1 MESKERKELLET
13 IKTRVEVWD
22 NKTYEFCNSDYPQ
35 VQLKNGNVFEVS
47 DLRVEQ
53 CDVHEDVI
61 VTLHD
66 EIIGFTE
73 CNAQNL
79 TDDSLERIAESLP
92 LTNTIFVTAHTE
104 NSKESFCICSVPMQ
118 ADFQTAEQL
127 EEWLKHRFPVLDWEQ
142 DDVLSFVC
150 YTEFNDH
157 TGPYLLAELNL
168 GE

>member
-1 MESKERKELLET
+1 MEEKERKELLET

-22 NKTYEFCNSDYPQ
+22 NKTYEFCDSDYPQ
-35 VQLKNGNVFEVS
+35 VQLKNGNKFDVP
-47 DLRVEQ
+47 DLRI
-53 CDVHEDVI
+53 DHEDVM

-73 CNAQNL
+73 CNVQHL
-79 TDDSLERIAESLP
+79 TDVSLELLAESLP
-92 LTNTIFVTAHTE
+92 LTHTIFVTAHTDDSE
-104 NSKESFCICSVPMQ
+104 DSFCICSVPVQ
-118 ADFQTAEQL
+118 ATIQTVDQL
-127 EEWLKHRFPVLDWEQ
+127 EEWLKHQFPVLEWEW

-150 YTEFNDH
+150 YTERNDH